1 MCEFSARLE
10 FDVSTSHKPDE
21 IGRIRLL
28 LEESKRLRYQNPEE
42 MESLAGLAFAAAL
55 RLDPRRY
62 RPVVVADLL
71 ARAAAELA
79 NARRL
84 RDRLPDAAAGIAQ
97 AIAYWQRGS
106 RAPQLLGEIA
116 EYAAAV
122 LCHLRRF
129 PEALEVLDAETRL
142 FEGRGDTRRA
152 GRALVTRAIY
162 TGYANDPRRAIELLC
177 RAMDMLD
184 PRRDA
189 ALLLSTGH
197 SIVWFMTDLGW
208 FEAARSYAPLLRR
221 RFEAA
226 ASNRLNTLR
235 LEWLEARIHAGR
247 GERARAEELLRR
259 VRRGFSA
266 AGLAFPAALVA
277 VDLANVWFDEG
288 RFEDIEALAGELLAT
303 FQALGVPREG
313 IAAMLL
319 VEEAAR
325 ARQAASVQ
333 GALLA
338 ASRLLQS
345 LSPAV
350 GQRRITPPGV
360 S

>member
-1 MCEFSARLE
+1 M
-10 FDVSTSHKPDE
+10 STSHKPDE
-21 IGRIRLL
+21 IGRIGLL
-28 LEESKRLRYQNPEE
+28 LEESRRLRYQNPEE
-42 MESLAGLAFAAAL
+42 MESLARLAFAAAL
-55 RLDPRRY
+55 RLDARRY
-62 RPVVVADLL
+62 RSVVVADLL

-79 NARRL
+79 NARRI

-97 AIAYWQRGS
+97 AMGYWQRGS

-129 PEALEVLDAETRL
+129 PEALEILDAEILL
-142 FEGRGDTRRA
+142 FEERGDTRRA
-152 GRALVTRAIY
+152 GKALVTRAVY

-184 PRRDA
+184 PSRDA
-189 ALLLSTGH
+189 ALLLSAGH
-197 SIVWFMTDLGW
+197 SVVWFMTDIGW
-208 FEAARSYAPLLRR
+208 FDAARAYVPLLRGR
-221 RFEAA
+221 YQGD
-226 ASNRLNTLR
+226 ASNRLNILR
-235 LEWLEARIHAGR
+235 LEWLEARIHAGG
-247 GERARAEELLRR
+247 GELARAEELLRG
-259 VRRGFSA
+259 VRRGFSD

-277 VDLANVWFDEG
+277 VDLALVWFDEG
-288 RFEDIEALAGELLAT
+288 RFGDIEALAGELLAT

-325 ARQAASVQ
+325 ARQGAAVR

-338 ASRLLQS
+338 AARLLQS
-345 LSPAV
+345 LSPAI
-350 GQRRITPPGV
+350 GQRRITPPAV
-360 S
+360 A